1 MCVSNILRNVRCK
14 KSISYSTGNV
24 VNRYCSMTTMIK
36 NHTQVQVHA
45 GTVKTAR
52 ATKKKPAAKGFFG
65 LLSDWKIDTQAFRDE
80 MRD

>member
-1 MCVSNILRNVRCK
+1 
-14 KSISYSTGNV
+14 
-24 VNRYCSMTTMIK
+24 MTTVIK
-36 NHTQVQVHA
+36 NHTQVQVQA